1 LVTKDFELVAF
12 RRQGDDKK
20 VADANSADH
29 TIRTDVS
36 L

>member
-1 LVTKDFELVAF
+1 VAF

-20 VADANSADH
+20 VADANSADIEH

-36 L
+36 V